1 MKENYLT
8 GTHIN
13 RGHDTS
19 PQTIF
24 AGSIALLLLI
34 VGLFVGYCIPGYST
48 TSRMISSTLQTLITA
63 QASVLAIVFSVA
75 FVATQIVSARYSPA
89 FIRLFVKSPLL
100 REALYLA
107 IGSIFLSLG
116 ILISLP
122 VLGLDAQQSLF
133 VWSIEVTGAV
143 LLGVAIYAGIFF
155 EQTTPTN
162 LLRQYQTQ
170 LSPTDYRNQS
180 VDAGAENSL
189 ADHPL
194 QPLYDLT
201 RTSIQRD
208 ELAVASEGEKAIYEI
223 TNMTVK
229 SQVKTGE
236 VNTIDVP
243 ESYNDQYAT
252 TDDSAKI
259 GILFTP
265 VLSEY
270 FPRIALSAVDTNYI
284 ELSHNSIGHLGDLGV
299 KGAEYE
305 CHTLADLALISI
317 YSDVMMGLS
326 DPIKDG
332 SGQNRALHFSVEN
345 SLDIIGQYIDN
356 QNFEHFHEMSPHA
369 YEIMRW
375 VDGITPN
382 ENLVQNVTIK
392 ELVERQVDWYKKVVS
407 EFDSELFRE
416 DPTVEEM
423 LGNKG
428 QTGLNLDQ
436 DWDARQHENLKISA
450 LINIRLHMMTI
461 TAKHYK
467 SIDWPDDGAIPV
479 FISSAWRD
487 LLEYAVTNPPAASAI
502 VLLQRYIEIVG
513 YTLVERDDSSYLE
526 GTSNLTMILRSGGI
540 VPFEIAFNRILENPE
555 QEDFFGYTTF
565 RGLGRGQL
573 WFPFR
578 MYDYSDEFIEAV
590 KGIRTNLRQEYWD
603 KRFEAGRSDANFLDQ
618 YLRY

>member
-1 MKENYLT
+1 MT
-8 GTHIN
+8 PV
-13 RGHDTS
+13 RRR
-19 PQTIF
+19 IF
-24 AGSIALLLLI
+24 AGLIALLLLI
-34 VGLFVGYCIPGYST
+34 TGLFVGYCIPGYSA
-48 TSRMISSTLQTLITA
+48 TSRIISGTLQTLITA

-116 ILISLP
+116 ILVSLP

-133 VWSIEVTGAV
+133 VWSVEVTGAV

-180 VDAGAENSL
+180 VNAGAENSL

-223 TNMTVK
+223 TNMTVE

-236 VNTIDVP
+236 ANTIDVP
-243 ESYNDQYAT
+243 ESYDDQYAT

-265 VLSEY
+265 VFSEY

-284 ELSHNSIGHLGDLGV
+284 ELSHNSISHLGDLGV

-317 YSDVMMGLS
+317 YSDIMMGLS
-326 DPIKDG
+326 DSIKDS
-332 SGQNRALHFSVEN
+332 SGQSRALHFSVEN
-345 SLDIIGQYIDN
+345 SLDIIEQYIDN
-356 QNFEHFHEMSPHA
+356 QDFEHFHETSPHA

-375 VDGITPN
+375 ADSITPN

-392 ELVERQVDWYKKVVS
+392 ELVERQVDWYKKIVS
-407 EFDSELFRE
+407 KFESELLRE

-436 DWDARQHENLKISA
+436 DWNARQHNSLKISA
-450 LINIRLHMMTI
+450 LINVRLHMMTI

-467 SIDWPDDGAIPV
+467 SVDWPDDGTVPV

-487 LLEYAVTNPPAASAI
+487 LLEYAVTHPPAASSI
-502 VLLQRYIEIVG
+502 LLLQRYIEIVG
-513 YTLVERDDSSYLE
+513 YTVVERDDSSYLE
-526 GTSNLTMILRSGGI
+526 GTSNLIMILQSGGI
-540 VPFEIAFNRILENPE
+540 VPFEIVFKRILENPE
-555 QEDFFGYTTF
+555 HEDFFGYTTF
-565 RGLGRGQL
+565 RGLGRGLL

-578 MYDYSDEFIEAV
+578 MYDYSDEFLEAV
-590 KGIRTNLRQEYWD
+590 KGLRANLRQNYWD
-603 KRFEAGRSDANFLDQ
+603 KRFEAGRSDANLLDQ